1 MPGSFRIASLLG
13 IPLYIN
19 VSWLVIFAVVTISLA
34 HGQFPAVFPGWPA
47 PLALAVA
54 VVTSL
59 LFFASIVIHE
69 MAHSLVARSIGLPVR
84 SITLFIL
91 GGVAQIMRDATHP
104 GAELAMAAAG
114 PLASFAL
121 SALFAAIW
129 AVSRDAWE
137 PVPAVAGWLAF
148 NNFVLGT
155 FNMLPGYPM
164 DGGRVLRSLLWW
176 ATGNRRLATR
186 IAVFIGRG
194 MAYGMIALGII
205 IIVLNPLQYLNGAQ
219 FAFVGWFL
227 NMAASAS
234 GRQARLRDALEGY
247 TAGDLMSPDMVS
259 VPGHLPVQRVV
270 EEYLS
275 PEVLRR
281 GLVVV
286 DGSRLRGLVS
296 LSDLHRVPKQRRAYT
311 AVSNA
316 MTPVARLSAI
326 DPAMPALAALEEME
340 EHSVSQLPVV
350 RAGVLTGVVT
360 RFALLR
366 PLQLQKVVW

>member
-1 MPGSFRIASLLG
+1 MPGSFRIGNLLG

-19 VSWLVIFAVVTISLA
+19 VSWLVIFAVVTLSLA
-34 HGQFPAVFPGWPA
+34 HGQFPAVFPGWSP
-47 PLALAVA
+47 PLALGVA

-59 LFFASIVIHE
+59 LFFTSIVIHE

-91 GGVAQIMRDATHP
+91 GGVAQIKRDATHP

-121 SALFAAIW
+121 SALFATIW
-129 AVSRDAWE
+129 ALTRNAWE
-137 PVPAVAGWLAF
+137 PVPAVAAWLAF
-148 NNFVLGT
+148 NNFVLGA

-164 DGGRVLRSLLWW
+164 DGGRVLRALLWW
-176 ATGNRRLATR
+176 ATGNQRLATR
-186 IAVFIGRG
+186 IAVLIGRG
-194 MAYGMIALGII
+194 MAYGMITMGVTV
-205 IIVLNPLQYLNGAQ
+205 IVLNPAQYLTGAQ

-227 NMAASAS
+227 NMAASSS

-247 TAGDLMSPDMVS
+247 TAGDLMSPNLVS

-270 EEYLS
+270 EDYLS

-281 GLVVV
+281 GLIVV

-296 LSDLHRVPKQRRAYT
+296 MSDLHRVPKQQRAYT
-311 AVSNA
+311 AVSDA

-326 DPAMPALAALEEME
+326 DPTMSALAALEEME
-340 EHSVSQLPVV
+340 ERSVSQLPVV
-350 RAGVLTGVVT
+350 RAGVLAGVVT
-360 RFALLR
+360 RFALLG
-366 PLQLQKVVW
+366 PLQLQKVAW